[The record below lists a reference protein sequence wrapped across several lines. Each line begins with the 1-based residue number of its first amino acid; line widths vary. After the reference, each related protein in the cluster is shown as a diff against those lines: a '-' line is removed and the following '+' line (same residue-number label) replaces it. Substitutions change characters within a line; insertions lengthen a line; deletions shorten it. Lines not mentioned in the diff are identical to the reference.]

1 MLPSADH
8 LIELFRSIT
17 TIAVV
22 GASFDESKQA
32 HRIPRY
38 LRSQGYRILPVNPR
52 SGELFGEP
60 TVVALSE
67 VDGPI
72 DAVQVFRP
80 AEEAP
85 DLAREAIAVGARVFW
100 LQLGIVS
107 AEAERIA
114 RAAGLTV
121 VMDACMGAVH
131 KKLRRSHGLE
141 GPAQS

>member
-1 MLPSADH
+1 MLPSTDE
-8 LIELFRSIT
+8 LIDLFRSIT

-22 GASFDESKQA
+22 GASFDESKPA

-38 LRSQGYRILPVNPR
+38 LQSQGYRIVPVNPQG
-52 SGELFGEP
+52 GELFGEP
-60 TVVALSE
+60 VVAALAE
-67 VDGPI
+67 VREPI

-85 DLAREAIAVGARVFW
+85 ELARGAITAGARVFW

-107 AEAERIA
+107 SGAERIA
-114 RAAGLTV
+114 RAGGLTV

-131 KKLRRSHGLE
+131 KKLRRRYGLG
-141 GPAQS
+141 GPASS